1 LLKNLISILN
11 SSAALPKTQMCI
23 IEKNKISESIAK
35 FILPIGAVIN
45 MDAAAIYQIVAVIFI
60 AQLNNRYLDIV
71 DLTIASLITTLASI
85 GCASIPGS
93 AVTSMLMV
101 LNALNLPTHQ
111 ISIIFAADWI
121 MYKRFEFNFNFCFF
135 F

>member
-1 LLKNLISILN
+1 
-11 SSAALPKTQMCI
+11 MCI
-23 IEKNKISESIAK
+23 IEKNRIGEGIAK

-71 DLTIASLITTLASI
+71 DLAIASLITTLASI

-101 LNALNLPTHQ
+101 MNALNLPTHQ

-121 MYKRFEFNFNFCFF
+121 M
-135 F
+135 

>member
-1 LLKNLISILN
+1 M
-11 SSAALPKTQMCI
+11 PTTQTCI
-23 IEKNKISESIAK
+23 IDKNRINESIAK

-60 AQLNNRYLDIV
+60 AQLNGRYLDVI
-71 DLTIASLITTLASI
+71 DLMVAGLITALASI

-93 AVTSMLMV
+93 ALTSMIMV

-111 ISIIFAADWI
+111 ISIIFAAD
-121 MYKRFEFNFNFCFF
+121 
-135 F
+135 

>member
-1 LLKNLISILN
+1 MPTSQ
-11 SSAALPKTQMCI
+11 TCI
-23 IEKNKISESIAK
+23 IEKNKVNESIAK

-60 AQLNNRYLDIV
+60 AQLNERSLDIV
-71 DLTIASLITTLASI
+71 DLTVASLITALASI

-93 AVTSMLMV
+93 ALTSMIMV

-111 ISIIFAADWI
+111 ISLIFAADWI
-121 MYKRFEFNFNFCFF
+121 V
-135 F
+135 

>member
-1 LLKNLISILN
+1 MIFKMFFKIK
-11 SSAALPKTQMCI
+11 SSAALPTSQTCI
-23 IEKNKISESIAK
+23 IEKNKVNESIAK

-60 AQLNNRYLDIV
+60 AQLNERSLDIV
-71 DLTIASLITTLASI
+71 DLTVASLITALASI

-93 AVTSMLMV
+93 ALTSMIMV

-111 ISIIFAADWI
+111 ISLIFAADWI
-121 MYKRFEFNFNFCFF
+121 V
-135 F
+135 